1 MTQID
6 PSLLLSSQTSQ
17 TRQPGNVLG
26 QDAFLK
32 LLLTQMQNQDPTNPM
47 DDREFIAQ
55 LATFSSLEQLT
66 QMNQTAELLYFEQK
80 SQQLMAIS
88 DLIGKEVSWRGEE
101 SNQESTGKVTGVKY
115 NDKGEIIVQIEEDE
129 WISSSK
135 LIAIM
140 GSKSTSEEK
149 GNE

>member
-6 PSLLLSSQTSQ
+6 PSLLLSSQTNQ

-101 SNQESTGKVTGVKY
+101 SNQESSGKVTAVKY
-115 NDKGEIIVQIEEDE
+115 NEKGEIIVQIEEDE

-135 LIAIM
+135 LISIM
-140 GSKSTSEEK
+140 GSKSTNEEK